1 MLFSGI
7 RFCFVRQ
14 QETNSLKTKMK
25 KQNTNTDENQT
36 AQTKPAWARTE
47 VPINTVMRCLEAATP
62 MFADS
67 AVVSVNVQATFGLV
81 EVRRNGQCF
90 MVQEVA
96 A

>member
-1 MLFSGI
+1 
-7 RFCFVRQ
+7 
-14 QETNSLKTKMK
+14 MK